1 MSVRFQ
7 GYTVERVGRYRIVEG
22 TGQFGGLWAAV
33 TKGDFAVFPGRCEAK
48 EHAFVS
54 QDTD

>member
-48 EHAFVS
+48 EHALVS
-54 QDTD
+54 QDTE